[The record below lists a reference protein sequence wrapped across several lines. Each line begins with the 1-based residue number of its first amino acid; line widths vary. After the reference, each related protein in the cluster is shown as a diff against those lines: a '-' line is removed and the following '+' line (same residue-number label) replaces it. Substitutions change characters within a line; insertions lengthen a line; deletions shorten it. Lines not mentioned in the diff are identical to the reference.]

1 MSVEDTPGLETAE
14 TLGSWIREHH
24 VTWEVSPWQE
34 IVDHSPM
41 AVGFEVRLYA
51 RHAPGRFPDPGCH
64 LCGALHE
71 KLRAIAL
78 SVLPKEHR
86 PTQYT
91 IEPLAPQ
98 IHLRPE
104 GHWDPEVELVMHIV
118 HRDGY
123 LRGIDDCEKRC
134 AGEIQ
139 DGLRGLGV
147 QPKSW
152 HDSRPA

>member
-34 IVDHSPM
+34 IVGHSPT

-51 RHAPGRFPDPGCH
+51 RHAPGRIPDPGCD
-64 LCGALHE
+64 LCAALHE

-78 SVLPKEHR
+78 SVLPKEPR

-91 IEPLAPQ
+91 IEPFKASL
-98 IHLRPE
+98 HLRPE

-118 HRDGY
+118 HREEY
-123 LRGIDDCEKRC
+123 LRGVDDCEKRC

-152 HDSRPA
+152 HDSRGA